1 MKIYRDVEQGTIE
14 WHEIKHGKIGGT
26 RSKQLLTKSDTLLI
40 EMIAETVE
48 PFDED
53 SINDF
58 MNDAMARGVEM
69 EPGARKALIQYT
81 GLDFQEVGWIQ
92 SDIPIL
98 GISPDGLTLDERTAC
113 EIKCLGAKKH
123 IEICMNNEI
132 PSDFIDQCIHYFTVI
147 DGLERLFFLSYRP
160 EFTIKPMFI
169 KVLELD
175 TEVNIGTKARPVLKT
190 VAEVV
195 EMKKQAAIELQEQ
208 INNSINNLKF

>member
-14 WHEIKHGKIGGT
+14 WHEMKHAKIGGT

-48 PFDED
+48 PFDEE

-58 MNDAMARGVEM
+58 MNDAMVRGIEM
-69 EPGARKALIQYT
+69 EPEARKALIQYT
-81 GLDFQEVGWIQ
+81 GLDFQEVGWVQ

-147 DGLERLFFLSYRP
+147 DVLERLFFLSYRP

-175 TEVNIGTKARPVLKT
+175 TEVNIGTKARPVIKT
-190 VAEVV
+190 VGEVV

>member
-1 MKIYRDVEQGTIE
+1 MKIYRDIEQGAIE

-40 EMIAETVE
+40 EMIAEAVE

-53 SINDF
+53 AINDF

-69 EPGARKALIQYT
+69 EPEARKALNLYR
-81 GLDFQEVGWIQ
+81 GLDFQEVGWVQ
-92 SDIPIL
+92 SDIPVL

-195 EMKKQAAIELQEQ
+195 ELKKQAAIELQEQ